1 MMQRWWGVAG
11 RKQCCTD
18 GGCLSLLDTRA
29 KSDAGRKGFICLA
42 VLRPASGKP
51 RQEPGNRKLEAG
63 PETVAMD

>member
-1 MMQRWWGVAG
+1 M
-11 RKQCCTD
+11 
-18 GGCLSLLDTRA
+18 LDTRA

-63 PETVAMD
+63 PETEAMD